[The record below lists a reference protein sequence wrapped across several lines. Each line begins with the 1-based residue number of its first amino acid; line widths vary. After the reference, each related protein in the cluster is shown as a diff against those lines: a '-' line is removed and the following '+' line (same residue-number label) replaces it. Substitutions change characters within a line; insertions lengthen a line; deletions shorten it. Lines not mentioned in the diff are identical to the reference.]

1 METLLWHLLLYVGSF
16 LLVWFGAGLVV
27 SSVSHLAKSWRLSP
41 FTLSFF
47 LLGIL
52 TSLPEIAIG
61 VSAISSGDPSIFM
74 GTLFGGII
82 VMFLLVI
89 PLLGLVT
96 EGVKMPQQLPL
107 KYLLLIIGIL
117 MVPSV
122 LIIDQ
127 KLTPP
132 EGIVLIFLYLILF
145 VVFFKKKFS
154 VFNFNILKPKKQ
166 ANHAWMILKV
176 VAGVVI
182 LYVASQQIVNST
194 MLFATYVHVSPFL
207 MSLLVVSLGTNIP
220 ELSIIFRAAI
230 QRQNDIALAD
240 YLGSASAN
248 VLLFGVLTIIYG
260 QDIVL
265 PSHSL
270 HRLIFLVCG
279 LVIFFIFARSRKTIS
294 QQECVLL
301 LFCYVL
307 FLILEILTASA
318 L

>member
-1 METLLWHLLLYVGSF
+1 METVAWHLLLYVGSF
-16 LLVWFGAGLVV
+16 LLVWFGSGLVV
-27 SSVSHLAKSWRLSP
+27 SSVTHLAKSWRLSP

-61 VSAISSGDPSIFM
+61 ISAIRNGDPSIFM

-89 PLLGLVT
+89 PLLGLVSQ
-96 EGVKMPQQLPL
+96 GVRMPNQLPL

-117 MVPSV
+117 IVPSL

-127 KLTPP
+127 RLTPP
-132 EGIVLIFLYLILF
+132 EGVVLIFLYLVLF
-145 VVFFKKKFS
+145 VVFFKKKFQ
-154 VFNFNILKPKKQ
+154 VFNLTLFKPKTRP
-166 ANHAWMILKV
+166 NHGWMLAKIIV
-176 VAGVVI
+176 GVIV
-182 LYVASQQIVNST
+182 LYFASQQIVNST
-194 MLFATYVHVSPFL
+194 LLFASFVHISPFL

-220 ELSIIFRAAI
+220 ELSIIFRAVL
-230 QRQNDIALAD
+230 QRQNDVALAD

-248 VLLFGVLTIIYG
+248 VLLFGVLTLLHG
-260 QDIVL
+260 QDVIL
-265 PSHSL
+265 PSHTI

-279 LVIFFIFARSRKTIS
+279 LIIFFFFARSRKTIS
-294 QQECVLL
+294 PKESIFL

-307 FLILEILTASA
+307 FLILEILTAA
-318 L
+318 AT